1 MAKKA
6 KKEVAG
12 GDESRSFEDEL
23 TQLEAIVRQLETG
36 QLGLGESLQRYE
48 QGVSHLKHCYHLLQA
63 AEQRIRLLVEVDS
76 AGNER
81 TELFAEEGMSLDEK
95 AGQRSRRR
103 SRGNSGAAEGG
114 PKMAAEDVDSPREL
128 F

>member
-1 MAKKA
+1 MAKKV
-6 KKEVAG
+6 KKNAAG

-23 TQLEAIVRQLETG
+23 ARLESIVRQLETG

-48 QGVSHLKHCYHLLQA
+48 QGVSHLKQCYQLLQA
-63 AEQRIRLLVEVDS
+63 AEQRIRLLVAVDS
-76 AGNER
+76 EGQER
-81 TELFAEEGMSLDEK
+81 TEPFSEETMSLEEK

-103 SRGNSGAAEGG
+103 SRGSSGAVPGR
-114 PKMAAEDVDSPREL
+114 PPRPAEDVDGPREL